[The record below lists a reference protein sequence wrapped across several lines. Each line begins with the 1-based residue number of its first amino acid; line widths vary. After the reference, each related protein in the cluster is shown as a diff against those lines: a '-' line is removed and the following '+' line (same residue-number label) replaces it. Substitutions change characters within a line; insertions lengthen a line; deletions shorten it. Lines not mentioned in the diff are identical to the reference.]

1 MRASCQQ
8 QHRHRIA
15 EDSILTQTPYCK
27 SSILTQELYCEMLY
41 IDTDIML

>member
-1 MRASCQQ
+1 MRVSCQQ

-15 EDSILTQTPYCK
+15 K
-27 SSILTQELYCEMLY
+27 SSILTQHLYCEMLY

>member
-8 QHRHRIA
+8 RHRHHIA
-15 EDSILTQTPYCK
+15 K